1 MTDFTQLTVA
11 ALYDLTH
18 TAAAPLLGGVT
29 YPWQALAGL
38 GAFIAALGERLPADE
53 YERVAESTWVHRTA
67 RVAASAHLGA
77 GIIIGAG
84 AEVRHGAYIRERALV
99 GQRAVV
105 GNSTELKNAI
115 LFDGAQVPHYNYVG
129 DAVLGYGAHMGAG
142 AVTSNVKSD
151 KTPVTVRVGD
161 TTLATGCKKCGAMLG
176 DGVEVGCH
184 AVLNP
189 GTVVGRGSRVYP
201 LSSVRG
207 YVPAGSIYKQN
218 GVIVPI
224 AAASARR

>member
-1 MTDFTQLTVA
+1 MTDFSELTVS
-11 ALYDLTH
+11 ALYDLDH
-18 TAAAPLLGGVT
+18 TMAADLLRGVT
-29 YPWQALAGL
+29 YPWEALGDLAAFIRAL
-38 GAFIAALGERLPADE
+38 GATLPADE
-53 YERVAESTWVHRTA
+53 YERVGDSTWVHRTA
-67 RVAASAHLGA
+67 TVAPTAFLGD
-77 GIIIGAG
+77 GVIVGER
-84 AEVRHGAYIRERALV
+84 AEVRHGAFVRENALI
-99 GQRAVV
+99 GAGAVV

-115 LFDGAQVPHYNYVG
+115 LFDEVQVPHYNYVG
-129 DAVLGYGAHMGAG
+129 DAILGYRAHMGAG

-161 TTLATGCKKCGAMLG
+161 ARVETGRKKLGALLG

-207 YVPAGSIYKQN
+207 YFPANSIHKQD
-218 GVIVPI
+218 GTVVAI
-224 AAASARR
+224 RR